1 MVERMAGKRV
11 KETQSEVKVGSAK
24 VVVRGRIDPAL
35 VGRAVDVL
43 TQLADEV
50 ILRRS
55 NGDVEISLVFTKAE
69 IVERL
74 EEKEAESVGGVESA
88 EGADEEV
95 VEEVGKEERELLPP
109 VVEGIEEKEIA
120 AEEKKEEKAK
130 AGDKEGAEW
139 KKEEKKWEEKKEEEK
154 EETVRETE
162 GKKEKKEKKRKTER
176 GEKGW
181 IKKGNLIYRVSKD
194 LVEARYKGHVLK
206 LPYETARRIFDELPT
221 VATAEDILSTA
232 EKLEV
237 KMNKVKAY
245 MLAKVFTH
253 VLFDATISGGG
264 KRGEKMRIIKPEYFS
279 LRSEV
284 KNKIEQEL
292 EVIGRGF

>member
-1 MVERMAGKRV
+1 MAGKRV
-11 KETQSEVKVGSAK
+11 KGTAETQSEVKVGSAK
-24 VVVRGRIDPAL
+24 VVVKGRIDPAL

-69 IVERL
+69 IEGI

-88 EGADEEV
+88 ERADEEV
-95 VEEVGKEERELLPP
+95 VEEAGKEGRELLPP

-130 AGDKEGAEW
+130 DKEGAER
-139 KKEEKKWEEKKEEEK
+139 KKEEKKWEEK

-162 GKKEKKEKKRKTER
+162 GKKEKKEKKEKKRKTER
-176 GEKGW
+176 EEKGW
-181 IKKGNLIYRVSKD
+181 IKKGNLMYRVSKD

-221 VATAEDILSTA
+221 VATAEDILSIA

-237 KMNKVKAY
+237 KINKVKAY